1 MSRRSAS
8 LSVGVLLVVCLMLFS
23 GGPAPA
29 QVAPEVSSD
38 IRHDLS
44 PPLRDM
50 AYTPEEPGAPRTV
63 PLLLRSIQRNSGLGN
78 ADPVLQD
85 FQGSPNTPGT
95 LLNFLGLGRGYP
107 GYSVDAAPPDTNA
120 AVGQT
125 QIVQWV
131 NLSFVVFDKN
141 GDEVQAFRPGS
152 FFWSDFGGDCQNHND
167 GDPIIK
173 YDAAAGRWFAS
184 QSVFGAFLGPHST
197 CIAISQTDDATG
209 SYYRYQFS
217 QPNLLPDYPKFAIW
231 PDAVNNA
238 YFGSFNLFASPTDF
252 RGPRICAYD
261 RASMLVGAPATQ
273 ACFQLPPDTDDT
285 LLPAD
290 MDSPLPSGFTR
301 DNFVVGSLED
311 NGPNEFSFFTFHA
324 DFVNSEFTLSPRTII
339 NVAPFTDLCNLG
351 ACVAQLGT
359 NDKLDSLSGIFMY
372 RNGYRFIDDHE
383 SLVLNHSINT
393 PQGGG
398 GVRWYEIRDPNTSP
412 TIFQS
417 GTYAPDPTEF
427 RWMGS
432 IAMDHVGDICVGYSV
447 SSSAIHPAIR
457 YACRQPDDP
466 PGTLGDEV
474 SIIEGDGSQLD
485 TFSRWGDYSSLVAD
499 PVDDC
504 TFLYTTEY
512 YMAPDASFAWSTQL
526 ATFKFPDCH
535 N

>member
-1 MSRRSAS
+1 
-8 LSVGVLLVVCLMLFS
+8 
-23 GGPAPA
+23 
-29 QVAPEVSSD
+29 
-38 IRHDLS
+38 
-44 PPLRDM
+44 
-50 AYTPEEPGAPRTV
+50 
-63 PLLLRSIQRNSGLGN
+63 
-78 ADPVLQD
+78 
-85 FQGSPNTPGT
+85 
-95 LLNFLGLGRGYP
+95 LNFLGLGRGYP
-107 GYSVDAAPPDTNA
+107 VFSVDVAPPDPNA

-131 NLSFVVFDKN
+131 NESFVVFDKN
-141 GDEVQAFRPGS
+141 GNEVQGPRLGN
-152 FFWSDFGGDCQNHND
+152 FFWSGFGGNCEFQNL

-184 QSVFGAFLGPHST
+184 QPVYGFPGTHST

-209 SYYRYQFS
+209 PYYRYQFS
-217 QPNLLPDYPKFAIW
+217 QPDLLPDNPKFAIW
-231 PDAVNNA
+231 PDPVNNA

-261 RASMLVGAPATQ
+261 RANMLVGNPATQ
-273 ACFQLPPDTDDT
+273 ACFQLPQDTDDN

-301 DNFVVGSLED
+301 DNFVVGSLEH

-324 DFVNSEFTLSPRTII
+324 DFPNSVFTLSPRTII
-339 NVAPFTDLCNLG
+339 NVAPFTDLCNGG

-359 NDKLDSLSGIFMY
+359 SDKLDSLSGIFMY
-372 RNGYRFIDDHE
+372 RNAYRFIGGHE

-398 GVRWYEIRDPNTSP
+398 GVRWYELRDLNTSP

-432 IAMDHVGDICVGYSV
+432 IAMDHVGDICVAYSV

-457 YACRQPDDP
+457 YACRQPDDD
-466 PGTLGDEV
+466 PGTLEEEV
-474 SIIEGDGSQLD
+474 SITEGDGSQTD
-485 TFSRWGDYSSLVAD
+485 TSSRWGDYSSLVVD

-504 TFLYTTEY
+504 TFFYTNEY
-512 YMAPDASFAWSTQL
+512 YQITTDFNWSTRL